1 MPIDIS
7 ATVLLLGAG
16 DFLTV
21 YLFGYMHKTFF
32 EKKSRFIDKKWM
44 VALIYLLDWC
54 MIFVAN
60 LQEIPP
66 LNLLSMITAYMLP
79 LFIIYRVKSF
89 RDLTNFFFYMVGTM
103 VMEVVLGISAG
114 YLNNEMGFRTQYE
127 LITPQAAVIINFME
141 MILVV
146 LICRFGSKE
155 KNKKTDYMVFLI
167 MAMPLISVVL
177 IIVDMFLLSMGK
189 YDNFN
194 SGQFLRMT
202 ILLVILN
209 IAVFI
214 ILEKYTS
221 LMQHEMELV
230 QEKAKLESD
239 AYLMEITAKNMKE
252 RLQLTE
258 ASMQKDRVMRHD
270 RRHFEALL
278 YQLLEEGNVEDTK
291 KYLAERLAMEP
302 QSVMKYCENT
312 TINAAISHYIA
323 CAKMEN
329 ISMTVSANI
338 PGELSVDELELAIVI
353 SNLLENA
360 INACRKISEKDRY
373 LKLTAMYKNQLL
385 LEIENSC
392 DRKVVLDENGHPFS
406 KDEDHG
412 IGTRSVLAFANK
424 TDSEI
429 SYLAEENRFRVRM
442 IV

>member
-66 LNLLSMITAYMLP
+66 LNFLSMITAYMLP

-155 KNKKTDYMVFLI
+155 KK
-167 MAMPLISVVL
+167 
-177 IIVDMFLLSMGK
+177 
-189 YDNFN
+189 
-194 SGQFLRMT
+194 
-202 ILLVILN
+202 
-209 IAVFI
+209 
-214 ILEKYTS
+214 
-221 LMQHEMELV
+221 
-230 QEKAKLESD
+230 
-239 AYLMEITAKNMKE
+239 
-252 RLQLTE
+252 
-258 ASMQKDRVMRHD
+258 
-270 RRHFEALL
+270 
-278 YQLLEEGNVEDTK
+278 
-291 KYLAERLAMEP
+291 
-302 QSVMKYCENT
+302 
-312 TINAAISHYIA
+312 
-323 CAKMEN
+323 
-329 ISMTVSANI
+329 
-338 PGELSVDELELAIVI
+338 
-353 SNLLENA
+353 
-360 INACRKISEKDRY
+360 
-373 LKLTAMYKNQLL
+373 
-385 LEIENSC
+385 
-392 DRKVVLDENGHPFS
+392 
-406 KDEDHG
+406 
-412 IGTRSVLAFANK
+412 
-424 TDSEI
+424 
-429 SYLAEENRFRVRM
+429 
-442 IV
+442 